1 MASLTVD
8 LSGDRELIRK
18 IESLGNQIK
27 PIASR
32 VLRTAAAPILS
43 QAKANAPVRSGALR
57 ASLKV
62 RKATSRQGRVRIIVS
77 TSAGDFQGKQYYGAF
92 VEYGHKVGS
101 RKLGSARKDVAPV
114 RYIGRAWD
122 ALSSQTEQAVKQGFK
137 DEIEKAAK
145 TV

>member
-1 MASLTVD
+1 MASITLD
-8 LSGDRELIRK
+8 LSGDKELIRK
-18 IESLGNQIK
+18 IEAIGNQIK
-27 PIASR
+27 PIVNT
-32 VLRTAAAPILS
+32 VLRAAAAPILA
-43 QAKANAPVRSGALR
+43 QAKANAPARTGALR
-57 ASLKV
+57 SSLKI
-62 RKATSRQGRVRIIVS
+62 RKATSRQGRIRIIVS

-92 VEYGHKVGS
+92 VEYGHRVGS
-101 RKLGSARKDVAPV
+101 RKLGAARKDVTPV